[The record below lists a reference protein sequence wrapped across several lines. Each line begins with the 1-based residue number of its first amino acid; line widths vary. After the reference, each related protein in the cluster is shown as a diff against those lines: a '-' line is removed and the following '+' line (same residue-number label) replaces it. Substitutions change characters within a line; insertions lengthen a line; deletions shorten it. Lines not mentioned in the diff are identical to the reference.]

1 MSIVFIVVKYSH
13 PEAELISDRLVT
25 LTNTAGYQSFLGY
38 REIRDR
44 QLTDGTQWMPFIK
57 QQLAQA
63 QLCLLV
69 YDPLLR
75 GGLVEAG
82 IAFAYAIP
90 IWLIVQRDLAISR
103 SVLGCATRLFRYDRL
118 HDLEQQLAQAY
129 RTLPDAISPTAP
141 RR

>member
-1 MSIVFIVVKYSH
+1 MSIVFIVVKYAH
-13 PEAELISDRLVT
+13 PEAELVTDRLIT
-25 LTNTAGYQSFLGY
+25 LTNTAGYQPFVGY

-44 QLTDGTQWMPFIK
+44 QLTDGTQWMLFIK
-57 QQLAQA
+57 QQLSHA

-90 IWLIVQRDLAISR
+90 IWLCVQRDLAISR
-103 SVLGCATRLFRYDRL
+103 SVVGCATRLFTYEGL
-118 HDLEQQLAQAY
+118 PDLERQLTHAY
-129 RTLPDAISPTAP
+129 STLPEASAP
-141 RR
+141 VA